1 VLIYC
6 GEQKGEE
13 HKHGRKKIN
22 TLSQHS
28 VFLPLSLFQPTKE
41 LRRYFIK
48 YLTTCIHTHTREEE
62 RKRRKK
68 KIKDTSFAFQK
79 SRECY
84 LTREKGERITV
95 NY

>member
-48 YLTTCIHTHTREEE
+48 YLTTCIYTHTR
-62 RKRRKK
+62 RKK
-68 KIKDTSFAFQK
+68 EK
-79 SRECY
+79 SRTRT
-84 LTREKGERITV
+84 LTREIELLITTIKRKEQQ
-95 NY
+95 

>member
-13 HKHGRKKIN
+13 HKHGRKIKY

-48 YLTTCIHTHTREEE
+48 YLTTCIYTHTREEE
-62 RKRRKK
+62 IKWKK
-68 KIKDTSFAFQK
+68 NK
-79 SRECY
+79 SR
-84 LTREKGERITV
+84 TRPLLFKNQGDV
-95 NY
+95 L